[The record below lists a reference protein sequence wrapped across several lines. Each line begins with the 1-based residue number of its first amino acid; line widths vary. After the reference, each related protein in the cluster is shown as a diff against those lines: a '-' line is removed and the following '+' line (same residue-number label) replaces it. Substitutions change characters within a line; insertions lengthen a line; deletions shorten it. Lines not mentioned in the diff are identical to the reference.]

1 MRTIHKNAHK
11 DLSLCCELVVVQ
23 CGTIYASFVK
33 PWCFAHKQFVLNE
46 QVSVIWH
53 DQEQPSASCGISA
66 FYKWPS
72 LLLVYGKA
80 ITGLIFVTDLSSSI
94 KLLFNLNSC
103 STHWAV
109 RALLQP
115 FQSWTTQTI
124 WRIIVRQ
131 KMTSN
136 VCKTK
141 GKIKTVSSTGRTALT
156 RLCVRACAGLVFC
169 KRGKV
174 RRKH

>member
-1 MRTIHKNAHK
+1 MWSLDSFVVGAFNKRHCLKKKKDINKKENTNSRANRNQPTTEHSFFGAYKTAKNYKNKLGNEDPGTNNIMRTIHKNAHK

-103 STHWAV
+103 STH
-109 RALLQP
+109 
-115 FQSWTTQTI
+115 
-124 WRIIVRQ
+124 
-131 KMTSN
+131 
-136 VCKTK
+136 
-141 GKIKTVSSTGRTALT
+141 
-156 RLCVRACAGLVFC
+156 
-169 KRGKV
+169 
-174 RRKH
+174 